1 MTKDRGPGAGARE
14 RGSGSEDKGQNMLG
28 ILGGTFDPIHYGHL
42 RLALEFADGLG
53 LTEVRLIPAGA
64 PPHRDAPAAAAAL
77 RAAMVATAVANEPR
91 LRLDRRELER
101 PGPSYAV
108 DTLESLRREHPHT
121 PLCFLMGMDAFQ
133 GLHRWHRWQR
143 IPELAHIGIA
153 GRPGSR
159 PPHGLPGELLQ
170 RRQVDTPS
178 QLNET
183 LAGRIHILQVPML
196 DISASHI
203 RRLVA
208 AGRNPRFLLPD
219 SALALIHRHGL
230 YEYPS

>member
-1 MTKDRGPGAGARE
+1 
-14 RGSGSEDKGQNMLG
+14 MLG

-53 LTEVRLIPAGA
+53 LEEVLLVPAGT
-64 PPHRDAPAAAAAL
+64 PPHRDAPVAHAEERATMAAAA
-77 RAAMVATAVANEPR
+77 VAGEPR
-91 LRLDRRELER
+91 LRVDRRELER

-108 DTLESLRREHPHT
+108 DTLEALRRDHPHT

-133 GLHRWHRWQR
+133 GLHHWHRWRQ

-153 GRPGSR
+153 GRPGSA
-159 PPHGLPGELLQ
+159 PPQGPPGELLQ
-170 RRQVDTPS
+170 RHQVDRPS

-183 LAGRIHILQVPML
+183 LAGRILILQVPML
-196 DISASHI
+196 DISASRI

-208 AGRNPRFLLPD
+208 TGRSPRYLLPD
-219 SALALIHRHGL
+219 PALQIIRRQGL
-230 YEYPS
+230 YEHES